1 MASADGQHGLA
12 GFRAIRGAALKGAT
26 INTLLYGAFALL
38 LSVNACRDASTGGEF
53 VDARV
58 TLVGQVLS
66 GAQRQPVPGVRV
78 VAEATYRSDCTGGR
92 AASNSLPDPITGA
105 DGGYATEIAILVAPT
120 GEYCVR
126 VTAQGVTAERP
137 RVMFRGR
144 REGPA
149 PVVRIDVEQ
158 P

>member
-1 MASADGQHGLA
+1 M
-12 GFRAIRGAALKGAT
+12 
-26 INTLLYGAFALL
+26 
-38 LSVNACRDASTGGEF
+38 
-53 VDARV
+53 DARV

-126 VTAQGVTAERP
+126 VTAQGVTVERP

>member
-1 MASADGQHGLA
+1 MASADGQHGNA
-12 GFRAIRGAALKGAT
+12 GLCAIRGAVMKGAT
-26 INTLLYGAFALL
+26 INTLLYGAFALVVGA
-38 LSVNACRDASTGGEF
+38 SACRNAPTGGEF
-53 VDARV
+53 ADARV

-78 VAEATYRSDCTGGR
+78 GAEATYRSDCTGGR